1 MAAPVY
7 ATSTE
12 YDASPYGQAT
22 TGADIND
29 RLAIASRDIDELLVT
44 AYYATDANQQ
54 PTDTDVAEAM
64 RDATIAQASYTIDP
78 AAGLSAGEVPAGYVS
93 VSLGSAS
100 MSRSKA
106 APEVRINGIAYHP
119 RVYALLRQGGLTG
132 MEPWPGC

>member
-7 ATSTE
+7 ATDEE
-12 YDASPYGQAT
+12 YGESPYGQAT
-22 TGADIND
+22 APADIAG
-29 RLAIASRDIDELLVT
+29 RLAIASRDIDELLVP
-44 AYYATDANQQ
+44 AWYDTDENQM
-54 PTDTDVAEAM
+54 PTDEDVAEAM

-78 AAGLSAGEVPAGYVS
+78 TAHLSEGEVPAGYTS

>member
-7 ATSTE
+7 ATDEE
-12 YDASPYGQAT
+12 YETSPYGQAT
-22 TGADIND
+22 APAGIAG

-44 AYYATDANQQ
+44 AYYDVDENEQ
-54 PTDTDVAEAM
+54 PTDEDVIEAM
-64 RDATIAQASYTIDP
+64 REATIAQASYTIDP
-78 AAGLSAGEVPAGYVS
+78 TAHLSEGEVPAGYTS

-100 MSRSKA
+100 MTRSKA
-106 APEVRINGIAYHP
+106 ASEVRINGIAYHP